1 MGRAPPGHQSASR
14 QGGGW
19 APSLGRLLKDGGV
32 FLLDGLDE
40 VPEAECR
47 REVVLGAIRALAAT
61 LPDAARLLVTA
72 RPYAYADKKW
82 HLAGFPILA
91 LAPFSPEQV
100 ERFIERWYRA
110 ARQPMGWSEETAG
123 TKGGQLRDALR
134 DRPYLGDLASR
145 PLLLTLMATLHS
157 SWGQLP
163 DDRAQL
169 FEEVVKL
176 PLGRWQR
183 AREVGGP
190 TGEPVIEPGISQAL
204 SVGDERI
211 REALERLALEVHE
224 RQRGQRQREGPA
236 DISEG
241 EVLVAFKPLLGEVN
255 PEVLLARLPPGPRRS
270 PGGAA
275 GGRLRLPPPLVPGVP
290 RGLPA
295 RERARC
301 RGAPA

>member
-1 MGRAPPGHQSASR
+1 M
-14 QGGGW
+14 
-19 APSLGRLLKDGGV
+19 

-40 VPEAECR
+40 VPEAERR

-82 HLAGFPILA
+82 HLPGFPILA

-134 DRPYLGDLASR
+134 ERPYLGDLASR
-145 PLLLTLMATLHS
+145 PLLVTLMATLHS

-169 FEEVVKL
+169 YEEVVKL
-176 PLGRWQR
+176 LLGRWQR
-183 AREVGGP
+183 AREVSGP
-190 TGEPVIEPGISQAL
+190 KGEPVAEPGISQAL
-204 SVGDERI
+204 SVGEERI
-211 REALERLALEVHE
+211 REALERLAFDVHE
-224 RQRGQRQREGPA
+224 RQRGQRERERPA

-241 EVLVAFKPLLGEVN
+241 EVLVAFKPLLGEVK
-255 PEVLLARLPPGPRRS
+255 PEVLLAYLGDRAGLLVAPREGVYAFPHRSFQEYLAACRLANAPD
-270 PGGAA
+270 AA
-275 GGRLRLPPPLVPGVP
+275 ARLRDKAIEDPDWWREVFLLGSARLGRGV
-290 RGLPA
+290 
-295 RERARC
+295 
-301 RGAPA
+301 